1 MKLLVNALGA
11 WVAVRAAEGH
21 YPRPV
26 AIGLTMLVS
35 RLGAPAAALAIAG
48 YALKR
53 LDEAGAFDDFK
64 QARRSSNAPSRLNDR
79 RSEASDES
87 NPDRP
92 QKERDRPAEA

>member
-53 LDEAGAFDDFK
+53 LDEAGAFDDFRQPRRRRVASARLADRGRR
-64 QARRSSNAPSRLNDR
+64 QAQ
-79 RSEASDES
+79 
-87 NPDRP
+87 PDRDEAGP
-92 QKERDRPAEA
+92 EEPARTAQ